1 MSTKTNEDQ
10 IRELIANWAEA
21 SKKKDIK
28 GIMAHH
34 VPDLI
39 AFDVPH
45 PIQFKD
51 AASYTKHWESFFPM
65 MSDDFGFEIQ
75 ELKITAGEDVAF
87 STSLIRCSGTQPDGT
102 PFEGVS
108 RATLGFRKIDGQWHF
123 THEHHSMPM
132 SMEGC
137 GASTEEAKA

>member
-10 IRELIANWAEA
+10 IRELITNWAEA
-21 SKKKDIK
+21 AQKKDIH
-28 GIMAHH
+28 GIMAYH

-45 PIQFKD
+45 PLQFKD
-51 AASYTKHWESFFPM
+51 AESYTKHWVSLFPIM
-65 MSDDFGFEIQ
+65 GDDIAFDIQ

-102 PFEGVS
+102 PFEGMS
-108 RATLGFRKIDGQWHF
+108 RMTLGFRKINGQWHF
-123 THEHHSMPM
+123 AHEHHSMPM

-137 GASTEEAKA
+137 GVSTEEAKD

>member
-1 MSTKTNEDQ
+1 MTTSTNETQ
-10 IRELIANWAEA
+10 IRELITNWAA
-21 SKKKDIK
+21 AAQKKDIK
-28 GIMAHH
+28 GIMAYH
-34 VPDLI
+34 VPDMI
-39 AFDVPH
+39 AFDVPN
-45 PIQFKD
+45 PLQFKD

-65 MSDDFGFEIQ
+65 MSEDFAFEIQ

-87 STSLIRCSGTQPDGT
+87 STSLIHCTGTQPDGT
-102 PFEGVS
+102 PFKGTS

-137 GASTEEAKA
+137 GSSSEAPKS